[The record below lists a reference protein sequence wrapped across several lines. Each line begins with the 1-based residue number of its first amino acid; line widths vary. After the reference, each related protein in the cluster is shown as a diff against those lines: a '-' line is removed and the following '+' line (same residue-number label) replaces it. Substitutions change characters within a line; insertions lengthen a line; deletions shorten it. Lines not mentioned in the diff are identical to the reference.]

1 MDAASLPTDDPVA
14 PRPPGGPAPSVT
26 VVIATRDRPALLR
39 RAVESVLAQRY
50 PGDVHVIAVFDQSD
64 PEADLAHDG
73 VGAGGAARRVR
84 VRANERTPGLAGARN
99 TGITAATGE
108 LVAFCDDDDL
118 WLPGKLAAQAER
130 LAAEPDLE
138 LVTTGV
144 LVEARGKVSTRVLER
159 DRITHD
165 ELLRSRVSEAH
176 PSTFLFRRS
185 ALVEGIGLVDEALPG
200 SYAEDY
206 DVLLRAARR
215 HPVGVV
221 TLPLAKVF
229 WHRSSFFAER
239 WQTIVDALD
248 HILAA
253 HPELATEPRGLARI
267 EGQQAFAR
275 ASMHDRRGA
284 WRTARRALAHNRR
297 EPRAWL
303 ALAVASGAVRSEW
316 VLRAL
321 QATGRGI

>member
-1 MDAASLPTDDPVA
+1 MDAASLPTPDPVA
-14 PRPPGGPAPSVT
+14 PPHPDPAAPSVT
-26 VVIATRDRPALLR
+26 VVIATRDRPVLLR

-50 PGDVHVIAVFDQSD
+50 PGAVEVIAVFDQSA
-64 PEADLAHDG
+64 PEADLASD
-73 VGAGGAARRVR
+73 GAGPEGGARRVR
-84 VRANERTPGLAGARN
+84 VLANERTPGLAGARN

-118 WLPGKLAAQAER
+118 WLPGKLAAQVER
-130 LAAEPDLE
+130 LAAEPELE

-144 LVEARGKVSTRVLER
+144 LVEARGKVSTRVL
-159 DRITHD
+159 DRTHITHD

-176 PSTFLFRRS
+176 PSTYLFRRA
-185 ALVEGIGLVDEALPG
+185 ALADGIGLVDESLPG

-221 TLPLAKVF
+221 PLPLAKVF

-248 HILAA
+248 HILAS
-253 HPELATEPRGLARI
+253 HPELADEPRGLARI

-275 ASMHDRRGA
+275 ASMRDRRGA